1 MSTNKKVRVVHYVN
15 QFFAGVGGEEKGD
28 HPLTFKEGPVGPGL
42 LLQRLLGAEGEVVGT
57 LFCGD
62 NAYAADPAAEA
73 AALKHIERL
82 APDLLV
88 AGPAFNAGR
97 YGLACASL
105 CLAVKTGGK
114 TAVVTGMYPENP
126 GISACRRH
134 VHIVPTGDSAGG
146 MGEALPRM
154 ARLGLKLA
162 RGEKLGPAQEEG
174 YLPRGV
180 RYNGFAEVPA
190 AQRAVDLV
198 LKKVR
203 GEPFASEFTFLG
215 FDRVSPPAPLKGL
228 KGRRIA
234 VVTEAG
240 MVPPGN
246 PDRIPGSR
254 ASATHWNKYSFGGL
268 EELPKGSF
276 ISIHG
281 GYNTLFVNEDPD
293 RMLALDALKQLEREG
308 VFDKLHGEFLSTCGN
323 GGPVHVMKQVGQAMA
338 KEVRAAGV
346 EGVVLPAT

>member
-28 HPLTFKEGPVGPGL
+28 HPLTLKEGPVGPGL

-57 LFCGD
+57 LSCGD

-105 CLAVKTGGK
+105 CLAVKAGGK
-114 TAVVTGMYPENP
+114 TAVVTGMYHENP
-126 GISACRRH
+126 GVSACRRH

-203 GEPFASEFTFLG
+203 REPFASEFTFLG

-254 ASATHWNKYSFGGL
+254 ASATHWNKYSLGGL

-281 GYNTLFVNEDPD
+281 GYNNLFVNEDPD
-293 RMLALDALKQLEREG
+293 R
-308 VFDKLHGEFLSTCGN
+308 
-323 GGPVHVMKQVGQAMA
+323 
-338 KEVRAAGV
+338 
-346 EGVVLPAT
+346 

>member
-1 MSTNKKVRVVHYVN
+1 MATNKKIRVVQYLN

-28 HPLTFKEGPVGPGL
+28 HPLTFKEGPVGPGI
-42 LLQRLLGAEGEVVGT
+42 LLQRLLGEEGEVVGT

-62 NAYAADPAAEA
+62 NTYATDPSAEA
-73 AALKHIERL
+73 AALAHIGRL

-97 YGLACASL
+97 YGLACARL
-105 CLAVKTGGK
+105 CLAARAAGK
-114 TAVVTGMYPENP
+114 TAVVTGMHPENP
-126 GISACRRH
+126 GVAACRRV
-134 VHIVPTGDSAGG
+134 VHIVPAADTAAG

-154 ARLGLKLA
+154 VRLGLKLA
-162 RGEKLGPAQEEG
+162 RGEKLGPAPEEG
-174 YLPRGV
+174 YLPRGI
-180 RYNGFAEVPA
+180 RHNGFAEVPA

-198 LKKVR
+198 LKKVK
-203 GEPFASEFTFLG
+203 GEPYASEFTFLG
-215 FDRVSPPAPLKGL
+215 FDRVAPPAPLKGL
-228 KGRRIA
+228 KGRKIA
-234 VVTEAG
+234 VATEAG

-254 ASATHWNKYSFGGL
+254 ASIHHWNKYSFAGR

-281 GYNTLFVNEDPD
+281 GFNTVFVNEDPD
-293 RMLALDALKQLEREG
+293 RMLAVDALRQLEREG
-308 VFDKLHGEFLSTCGN
+308 VFDKLHDEILSTCGN
-323 GGPVHVMKQVGQAMA
+323 GGPVHIMKQVGQAMA
-338 KEVRAAGV
+338 KEARAAGV